1 MNANITNSKTYSFP
15 PMQVNA
21 INGSSPQNAAYNS
34 FIDSQMLTAKLGS
47 LAGGKHKRFKKK
59 IRGGQSVPKISIPQA
74 SMLYNDVSVPSINGS
89 NGLIAKL
96 ISTTNQNN
104 ANAVYDY
111 YGRSADNNKVSGG
124 SRKKLK
130 KRNTK
135 RKTSKKNKKTK
146 KSRKNRK

>member
-1 MNANITNSKTYSFP
+1 M
-15 PMQVNA
+15 M
-21 INGSSPQNAAYNS
+21 
-34 FIDSQMLTAKLGS
+34 TAKLGA

-59 IRGGQSVPKISIPQA
+59 IRGGQSVAKIPIPQA
-74 SMLYNDVSVPSINGS
+74 SMFYNDVSVPSINGS

-111 YGRSADNNKVSGG
+111 YGRSADNTRVSGG
-124 SRKKLK
+124 SRKKSK

>member
-1 MNANITNSKTYSFP
+1 MNTNITNSKTYSFP

-34 FIDSQMLTAKLGS
+34 FIDSQTLTAKLGS
-47 LAGGKHKRFKKK
+47 LAGGKHKRFK
-59 IRGGQSVPKISIPQA
+59 GGQSVSKISIPQA
-74 SMLYNDVSVPSINGS
+74 LMLYKDVSVPSINGS

-111 YGRSADNNKVSGG
+111 YARSENNAKISGG
-124 SRKKLK
+124 SRKKSK
-130 KRNTK
+130 KRNAK
-135 RKTSKKNKKTK
+135 RKTSKRNKKTK
-146 KSRKNRK
+146 KSRKIRK